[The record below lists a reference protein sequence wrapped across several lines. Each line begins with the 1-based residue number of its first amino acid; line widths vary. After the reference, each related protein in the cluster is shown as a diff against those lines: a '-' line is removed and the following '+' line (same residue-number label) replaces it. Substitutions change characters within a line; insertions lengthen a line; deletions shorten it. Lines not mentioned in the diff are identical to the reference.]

1 MEIPEKGPLPSLS
14 IKENSTDNLPSA
26 NGSTAP
32 RQENGSADSIR
43 LTKEG
48 REFQNAANQARL
60 LPDVR
65 EERVQQL
72 KRQLETG
79 TYRVEGSRIAVNMID
94 ESVENNSVL
103 KHIDTKV

>member
-14 IKENSTDNLPSA
+14 VKDNSTDNLPSA
-26 NGSTAP
+26 IGSIAP
-32 RQENGSADSIR
+32 GQENGNTDSIR

-48 REFQNAANQARL
+48 REFQSAANQARL
-60 LPDVR
+60 LPDLR

-72 KRQLETG
+72 RRQLETG
-79 TYRVEGSRIAVNMID
+79 TYRVEGNRIAVNMID
-94 ESVENNSVL
+94 ETFENNSVL

>member
-14 IKENSTDNLPSA
+14 VTENLTDNLPSA
-26 NGSTAP
+26 IGSTAP
-32 RQENGSADSIR
+32 RQENGSTDSIR

-48 REFQNAANQARL
+48 REFQSAANQARL

>member
-14 IKENSTDNLPSA
+14 VTENLTDNLPSA
-26 NGSTAP
+26 IGSTGP
-32 RQENGSADSIR
+32 RQENGSTDSIR

-48 REFQNAANQARL
+48 REFQSAANQARL

-94 ESVENNSVL
+94 ETVENNSVL